1 MKKRLFFCVLIG
13 ILVCCHPMFAY
24 DWQAQWIASDV
35 TEAVPYFA
43 RDFAAKKHVK
53 KATLRASALGVMTLR
68 LNGKPVSENRLEPT
82 VDEKI

>member
-1 MKKRLFFCVLIG
+1 
-13 ILVCCHPMFAY
+13 MFAY